1 MMFQRPPVPVIRR
14 IPRVIEERITGGLVT
29 KKHTPASELT
39 GVQVGKACSR
49 GRVLPVDL
57 GAHDEQIGMDAVDIR
72 PVERRRQLQHVDPVC
87 HEADPFVG
95 IPVEAEGEI
104 RLPAALD
111 VGRDAQ
117 RLKEEETSAIELGD
131 FKLGM
136 VAASRTRAQL
146 GRPSQ
151 KRTGFILPHA
161 LRQSTVRDSLL
172 RGGRPS
178 RR

>member
-1 MMFQRPPVPVIRR
+1 M
-14 IPRVIEERITGGLVT
+14 
-29 KKHTPASELT
+29 K
-39 GVQVGKACSR
+39 
-49 GRVLPVDL
+49 
-57 GAHDEQIGMDAVDIR
+57 
-72 PVERRRQLQHVDPVC
+72 HVDPVC

-151 KRTGFILPHA
+151 SEPVLFCRMHYGRTQCVTHCCVVAVHPGDDLSPPPGFLKRHVVKI
-161 LRQSTVRDSLL
+161 
-172 RGGRPS
+172 
-178 RR
+178 